1 MLAHCA
7 GSHHSP
13 TRQGQYQ
20 EFVSEDCDT
29 LHGSF
34 PKMGGPQNTVFLIMG
49 TRQKAPQFLGNSHI
63 RGRAAPSTSG
73 LSRLRFRVCL
83 PVPKGYI
90 LQAEKNG
97 TTEAPACANLR
108 RLQNTCNFAR
118 HQDCTGGVRMSKNL
132 ATSLKHGHSLA
143 PENGHPDAVSHMYPH
158 VAVPRKGSIHPS
170 VQIGGSD

>member
-7 GSHHSP
+7 GSHHTP

-20 EFVSEDCDT
+20 GFVSEDCDT

-34 PKMGGPQNTVFLIMG
+34 PKMGGPQNIILLIMG

-73 LSRLRFRVCL
+73 LSQLRFRVCL

-90 LQAEKNG
+90 LQQRRM
-97 TTEAPACANLR
+97 APLKR
-108 RLQNTCNFAR
+108 PP
-118 HQDCTGGVRMSKNL
+118 VRICGDFEIRAISPATRIVWWSKDVEEPGNEL
-132 ATSLKHGHSLA
+132 ETWSF
-143 PENGHPDAVSHMYPH
+143 PYP
-158 VAVPRKGSIHPS
+158 
-170 VQIGGSD
+170 